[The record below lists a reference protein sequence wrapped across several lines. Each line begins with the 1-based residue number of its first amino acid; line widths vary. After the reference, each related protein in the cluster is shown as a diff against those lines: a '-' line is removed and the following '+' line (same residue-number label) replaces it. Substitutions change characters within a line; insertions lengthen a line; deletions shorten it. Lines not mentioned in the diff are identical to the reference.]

1 MHTRSPNSTGTP
13 AFPFADPFGMRLK
26 QGKYLLAMRNML
38 TPEHPSVNLVD
49 LPTGMSHEIIQC
61 AEPGHGERVV
71 RANLLAGV
79 VRSGQIPLS
88 QVQVGTMGIFN
99 LLLFSLLFDFVFGRG
114 VLEPLLLKSNISYT
128 IITLH

>member
-1 MHTRSPNSTGTP
+1 
-13 AFPFADPFGMRLK
+13 
-26 QGKYLLAMRNML
+26 
-38 TPEHPSVNLVD
+38 
-49 LPTGMSHEIIQC
+49 MSHEIIQC